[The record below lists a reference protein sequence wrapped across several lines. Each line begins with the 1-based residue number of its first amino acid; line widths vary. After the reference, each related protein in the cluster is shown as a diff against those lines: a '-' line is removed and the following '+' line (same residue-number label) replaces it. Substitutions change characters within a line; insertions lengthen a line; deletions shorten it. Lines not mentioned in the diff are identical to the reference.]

1 VACYSSFRLAAGKSR
16 EALAIWTPIGLV
28 QPTVLPFGQKNSGT
42 EAQGPYRT
50 ASRLL
55 HNISNYVDDW
65 LGYANTIDELL
76 KNFIEFLRV
85 CLESNITLNTNKTL
99 FGFPSA
105 EFFGFTADKEGTHL
119 SDKHLDPIA
128 SLVPPT
134 DIPELRRVLGLYV
147 VSRRY
152 IQDYGAP

>member
-1 VACYSSFRLAAGKSR
+1 MVNTQITKKTPNLPTGAHQLEIAAGHAFYFESDSVACYSSFRLATGRSR

-55 HNISNYVDDW
+55 HNVSNYVDDW
-65 LGYANTIDELL
+65 LGYANTIDELM

-119 SDKHLDPIA
+119 SD
-128 SLVPPT
+128 
-134 DIPELRRVLGLYV
+134 
-147 VSRRY
+147 
-152 IQDYGAP
+152 